1 LYLSLYDI
9 VKAKQ
14 LNIELNNTPFVG
26 ISIYIYKYYDSY
38 IDKTP
43 DKFDSISEASKKIGM
58 SRDSIRIYINTNVPY
73 KGLLF
78 YTNQIKNFELTHELA
93 KKSTIDLDLDR
104 SIAKEV

>member
-1 LYLSLYDI
+1 
-9 VKAKQ
+9 
-14 LNIELNNTPFVG
+14 
-26 ISIYIYKYYDSY
+26 
-38 IDKTP
+38 
-43 DKFDSISEASKKIGM
+43 M